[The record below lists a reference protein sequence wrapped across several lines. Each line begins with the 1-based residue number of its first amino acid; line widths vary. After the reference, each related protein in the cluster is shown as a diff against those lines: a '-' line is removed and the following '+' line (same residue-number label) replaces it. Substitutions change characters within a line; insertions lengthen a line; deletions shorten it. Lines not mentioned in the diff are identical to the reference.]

1 MGWGRLH
8 TSSIC
13 TGCKLWRHKSTERR
27 ACLRCHRNADVNVD
41 KLCRGCLIAIRTCDP
56 WWGLEQPE
64 GPSSSQLLLL
74 LPGVRSPVAQ
84 PLPKRDTSREQRDR
98 TSRWISPAQ
107 RAGAPTDDP
116 RICPPASPGQ
126 HALMMMPRILTDAT
140 ARQIRDRD
148 VRDYERVR
156 EQALAYAAE
165 HGYTTAWRNW
175 VCRLLKL
182 ALAVRDA
189 DGDDLVREEIL
200 DDLPRFADAVTAIL
214 RRAELFR
221 ARPSTSPSRSR
232 ARPRSCEHCES
243 WGFETVCEACRKWRN
258 RYPPGVCD
266 HCRRHPLPLRHNLCR
281 GCALH
286 ISEHGPRA
294 PSQSSVQL
302 WFGGE
307 LSLTLRTV
315 SGKHGYQPTHGQSWR
330 RERTLRGKPAPA
342 VSAYLLDP
350 AQLSLFGEL
359 RRDWSVIDS
368 EHLPA
373 LTDAAERLMADF
385 EQTGRTQAWVEGTHG
400 QSRRALRLLLAWLGA
415 EAPIPES
422 DIRSIS
428 APRSGSVTRPS
439 LHSRRVL
446 QFLTQRGLVVP
457 DPVRAIDPD
466 RKAIDQ
472 RIQTL
477 PACIGDE
484 VSRWVQVLRGEGRRA
499 QPPLFY
505 SSIRQ
510 YLGAIYPALLG
521 WSRHIGSLREI
532 TPDHVREALRGLHG
546 HHARHIH
553 SALRSLFRSLKQERL
568 IFRDPTRAISLRH
581 VTLLPTPLASDR
593 VAGLMD
599 KAVTPLA
606 RFMVALVAIHAL
618 GSKELSRL
626 KFVDLDLARGQL
638 VVHRCDS
645 RSVYPHEHTIYLE
658 ELTHTVAV
666 AWLRERHHR
675 WPLCA
680 NPHLLVSTQTAVDI
694 TGQSM
699 STSAVR
705 GYFAPLGVTPKQ
717 LRQDRILDEARHSE
731 DPLQL
736 MQVFGIAASTAMK
749 YLYTAHPERRSKLP
763 R

>member
-1 MGWGRLH
+1 
-8 TSSIC
+8 
-13 TGCKLWRHKSTERR
+13 
-27 ACLRCHRNADVNVD
+27 
-41 KLCRGCLIAIRTCDP
+41 
-56 WWGLEQPE
+56 
-64 GPSSSQLLLL
+64 
-74 LPGVRSPVAQ
+74 
-84 PLPKRDTSREQRDR
+84 
-98 TSRWISPAQ
+98 
-107 RAGAPTDDP
+107 
-116 RICPPASPGQ
+116 
-126 HALMMMPRILTDAT
+126 MMMPRILTDAT